1 MISFES
7 NLRASII
14 LGIELMRNIQI
25 LAISGSLRS
34 KSSNTTVLQ
43 ALQKL
48 APETI
53 KITLY
58 SELPHFNPDLD
69 QKPLP
74 DCILSL
80 RQQIKASDGIVISSP
95 EYAHGV
101 PGSLKNALD
110 WLVSSIEFPG
120 KPVAL
125 INTNPRAIIAL
136 ASLTEILITMSAQII
151 EPANITLHIAGRSLD
166 VNGIVVEP
174 ELSKSLKKSLSIFTQ
189 AILQRL
195 P

>member
-1 MISFES
+1 
-7 NLRASII
+7 
-14 LGIELMRNIQI
+14 MRNIQI
-25 LAISGSLRS
+25 PAVSGSLRS
-34 KSSNTTVLQ
+34 KSSNTAVLQ

-48 APETI
+48 SPETT

-58 SELPHFNPDLD
+58 SELAHLPHFNPDLD

-80 RQQIKASDGIVISSP
+80 RQQIKACDGIVISSP

-125 INTNPRAIIAL
+125 INTNLRATIAS
-136 ASLTEILITMSAQII
+136 ASLTEILTTMSAQII
-151 EPANITLHIAGRSLD
+151 EPANITLNVAGRGLD
-166 VNGIVVEP
+166 VDDIVIDP
-174 ELSKSLKKSLSIFTQ
+174 ELSASLKKSLSTFVQ
-189 AILQRL
+189 AIKNTTIL
-195 P
+195 

>member
-1 MISFES
+1 MQ
-7 NLRASII
+7 
-14 LGIELMRNIQI
+14 NIQI

-34 KSSNTTVLQ
+34 KSSNTAVLQ
-43 ALQKL
+43 AAQIL

-58 SELPHFNPDLD
+58 SELAHLPHFNPDLD
-69 QKPLP
+69 QEPLP
-74 DCILSL
+74 NSVVSL
-80 RQQIKASDGIVISSP
+80 RQQIKVSDGILISSP

-125 INTNPRAIIAL
+125 INTSPRSTIAL
-136 ASLTEILITMSAQII
+136 ASLKEILTTMSAQIV
-151 EPANITLHIAGRSLD
+151 EPANITLNIAGRDLD
-166 VNGIVVEP
+166 ENGIVAIP
-174 ELSKSLKKSLSIFTQ
+174 ELSTSLKQSLNTFVQ
-189 AILQRL
+189 AISNISK
-195 P
+195 